1 MRRRDAF
8 LGAGAQ
14 LAGRAVKPRK
24 TAPGMLCRAD
34 KLGFVRRMFAMNK
47 PSVPLGLVFSR
58 SGPYA
63 MMAGEMLNG
72 AIMAIEEVNQS
83 DAYDFTFAP
92 RSRDPQGIVSAY
104 HAACETLI
112 REDGVDHIVGCYTSA
127 SRKQVLPIVERTDRL
142 LWHPARYEGFESSD
156 NVIYVGAAPNHNVI
170 PLARYM
176 LGHIARDVF
185 CVGSNYVWTW
195 ETNRVM
201 REIVTGAGGHMIAE
215 RLLDLGETAVG
226 HVVQEIVRRKPPV
239 VFNTL
244 VGESS
249 YRFVRALHA
258 ATQSAGAAIPIL
270 SCSLCEPELRLIGS
284 KASRGCIVSSAYF
297 ESVAEPENRSFVQ
310 RWKRRFGLGS
320 DISADGMSTFVCVML
335 LARAIRRAGST
346 EVSAVRRAA
355 ADFRYDS
362 PQGPVWVDPG
372 NNHCFLTPRLAR
384 SVLDHKFEI
393 FWEAEAPERPDPYLA
408 NLDLAAIGAGF
419 DVGRRS
425 MNKRPNYLRV
435 VK

>member
-1 MRRRDAF
+1 
-8 LGAGAQ
+8 
-14 LAGRAVKPRK
+14 
-24 TAPGMLCRAD
+24 
-34 KLGFVRRMFAMNK
+34 MFSMNK

-72 AIMAIEEVNQS
+72 AAMAVEEVNQS
-83 DAYDFTFAP
+83 EEFDFTFTP
-92 RSRDPQGIVSAY
+92 HLRDPGGVVFAY
-104 HAACETLI
+104 HSACEELI
-112 REDGVDHIVGCYTSA
+112 REEGVDHIVGCYTSA

-170 PLARYM
+170 PLVRYM

-201 REIVTGAGGHMIAE
+201 REIVTGAGGHIIAE
-215 RLLDLGETAVG
+215 RLLELGETTVG
-226 HVVQEIVRRKPPV
+226 HMVQEIVKRKPPV

-249 YRFVRALHA
+249 YRFIRALHA
-258 ATQSAGAAIPIL
+258 ATASAGAAIPML

-284 KASRGCIVSSAYF
+284 AASAGCIVSSAYF
-297 ESVAEPENRSFVQ
+297 ESLARPENLSFVE
-310 RWKRRFGLGS
+310 RWKRRFGADS
-320 DISADGMSTFVCVML
+320 DVSVDGMSTFVCVVL
-335 LARAIRRAGST
+335 LARAIRRAGAT
-346 EVSAVRRAA
+346 DVGAVRRAA
-355 ADFRYDS
+355 ANYRYES
-362 PQGPVWVDPG
+362 PQGPIWVDPD

-384 SVLDHKFEI
+384 SMPDFQFEI
-393 FWEAEAPERPDPYLA
+393 FWEADAPERPDPYLA
-408 NLDLAAIGAGF
+408 NLDLAAIGAKLEG
-419 DVGRRS
+419 GTGAMTKAPSR
-425 MNKRPNYLRV
+425 LRV